1 VEIRT
6 IAAEQT
12 WPLRHQVMWP
22 GETLDFMKLPD
33 DLLGTHW
40 GVWENDTLVSVVS
53 CFLEGEEM
61 QFRKLATLPAY
72 QGRGYAS
79 QLLQQVFSWA
89 KERQVKRI
97 WCNARAEKI
106 EFYQRLGMK
115 ATAQR
120 FVRKEKAYVVMEII
134 SC

>member
-1 VEIRT
+1 
-6 IAAEQT
+6 
-12 WPLRHQVMWP
+12 MWP
-22 GETLDFMKLPD
+22 GETLDFVKLPD